1 MKDSDVQQAIKTT
14 ERNLMNK
21 EKPTLYLIRGLP
33 GAGKSTFAN
42 LMNQHAMTIINLEA
56 DDYFQKYNAD
66 TNSFNYIFD
75 ATKLKEA
82 HQWCQD
88 TALHFLQEGFNV
100 SVSNTSVTDWEVA
113 TYSDIAMLSG
123 ANFVSMI
130 VENYHGNKN
139 IHGCPD
145 EKVQQMKRKFYVQL

>member
-1 MKDSDVQQAIKTT
+1 
-14 ERNLMNK
+14 
-21 EKPTLYLIRGLP
+21 
-33 GAGKSTFAN
+33 
-42 LMNQHAMTIINLEA
+42 LEA
-56 DDYFQKYNAD
+56 DDFFQKYNPV
-66 TNSFNYIFD
+66 TNLFD
-75 ATKLKEA
+75 YEFDPTKLEKA
-82 HQWCQD
+82 HEYCQYV
-88 TALHFLQEGFNV
+88 TKHFLEQGFNV

-113 TYSDIAMLSG
+113 TYMDIANITG